1 MLDLA
6 TFAERLKKARTDKK
20 MTQKQLAEAV
30 GLSTATVSSYEN
42 SERTDGKMP
51 TLDKVF
57 AISELLDVS
66 VDWLCG
72 KEADQ
77 SKKIDIFGA
86 EKLMRD
92 LDYDP
97 GMFDTVTYT
106 EAEIIILN
114 HIAALLLSGFK
125 YDEKEHTLNIEHCGS
140 TFSKAV
146 FRLQQ
151 MSDLYHK
158 GLLPDYAVISS
169 VNSLTDKYFDLCVY
183 PTEEDGDL

>member
-1 MLDLA
+1 MLNLA
-6 TFAERLKKARTDKK
+6 TFAERLKKARNDKK

-57 AISELLDVS
+57 AISELLGVS

-72 KEADQ
+72 KASDQ
-77 SKKIDIFGA
+77 TNTIDIFDA
-86 EKLMRD
+86 EKLLRD
-92 LDYDP
+92 MVYEP
-97 GMFDTVTYT
+97 MQFDTPTYT
-106 EAEIIILN
+106 DAEIIMLN

-125 YDEKEHTLNIEHCGS
+125 YDGEAHTLKIDRDDD
-140 TFSKAV
+140 FSKAV

-158 GLLPDYAVISS
+158 ELLPDYAVISS
-169 VNSLTDKYFDLCVY
+169 VNSLTDKYFNKKVFPSPEDNDL
-183 PTEEDGDL
+183 